1 MIDWAKDK
9 YGELNG
15 KYPTHAKIGRYLIA
29 GGTAAFTN
37 IALLFVFTDFL
48 GIWYIAS
55 AIMAFIL
62 AFIVSFTLQKYWTF
76 QDGSKDQIHRQAVI
90 YLTVAVVNLLVN
102 TGLLYLQVEYLG
114 VYYIFA
120 QLIASALI
128 AVESF
133 FVYQIFIFKKKSVIE
148 SDNIAP
154 ISQ

>member
-76 QDGSKDQIHRQAVI
+76 QDTTGKWQLQLPF
-90 YLTVAVVNLLVN
+90 YLTVAAV
-102 TGLLYLQVEYLG
+102 GLG
-114 VYYIFA
+114 ISDA
-120 QLIASALI
+120 
-128 AVESF
+128 
-133 FVYQIFIFKKKSVIE
+133 FVYVGSVIWHWDVNVVKILSIGAIFLWNFLAPKFLIFKK
-148 SDNIAP
+148 
-154 ISQ
+154 